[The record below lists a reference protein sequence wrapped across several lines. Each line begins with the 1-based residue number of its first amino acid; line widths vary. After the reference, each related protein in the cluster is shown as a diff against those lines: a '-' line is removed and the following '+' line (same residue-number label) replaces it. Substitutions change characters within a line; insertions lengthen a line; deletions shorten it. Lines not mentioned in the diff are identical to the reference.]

1 MDLAPQLDRAR
12 TRIRIVAQATCQNFE
27 IGFERSRA
35 FLFAHMPSF
44 VIKRLRK
51 PAKGSAVTG
60 PAADP
65 LGDRN
70 FFPSQ
75 TIFHSPARNA
85 KVEPGTVGIATGGP
99 RNPGVNQSAVPRA
112 KHDTHTVLQIAPNAG
127 NLRNDNAE
135 PIL

>member
-1 MDLAPQLDRAR
+1 MDLAAQLDRAR
-12 TRIRIVAQATCQNFE
+12 TRIRIGAQATCQNFE
-27 IGFERSRA
+27 IGVERSRA

-75 TIFHSPARNA
+75 MIFHSPARNT
-85 KVEPGTVGIATGGP
+85 KVEPGTLCVA
-99 RNPGVNQSAVPRA
+99 
-112 KHDTHTVLQIAPNAG
+112 AG
-127 NLRNDNAE
+127 R
-135 PIL
+135 PWKP